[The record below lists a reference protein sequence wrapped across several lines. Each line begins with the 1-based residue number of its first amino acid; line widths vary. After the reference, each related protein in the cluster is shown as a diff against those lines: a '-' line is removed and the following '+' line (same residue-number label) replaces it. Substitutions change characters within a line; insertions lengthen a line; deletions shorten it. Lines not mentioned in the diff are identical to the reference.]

1 MIQQLLI
8 TKILKQ
14 AIYKLTRTYNYTV

>member
-14 AIYKLTRTYNYTV
+14 AIYKLTRSYNYTV